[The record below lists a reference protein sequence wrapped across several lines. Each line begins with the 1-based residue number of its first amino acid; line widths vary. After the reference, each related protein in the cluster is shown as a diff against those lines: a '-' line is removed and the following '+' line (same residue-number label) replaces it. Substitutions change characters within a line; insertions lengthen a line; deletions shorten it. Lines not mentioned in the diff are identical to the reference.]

1 MQNILPQKTLSE
13 STLSEKEWKRQTL
26 LGFVRDLLENNR
38 IPTHF
43 ISSPSD
49 DLTWL
54 DGRLRSDILRD
65 YQPALL
71 QEFLSTLKGSTIY
84 HIKDTFQCSYSFLC
98 IPGSELTMVCGPVLF
113 EEIRPSRLNDIVAK
127 KQLPQELRAVLQ
139 NYYLRLPSFPVPSVY
154 YSIFLTLGNCLFGED
169 QYATIYQDMNDID
182 KWYEAYSVQY
192 QNAKNSTM
200 NIEMIE
206 MRYALEAQM
215 LEAVFTGNEAKA
227 MALVSK
233 LSSLTMPHRMSD
245 ELRDYKDYTIAFNTL
260 FRKKAEEAGVHPIH
274 IDLCSNQHVQLI
286 EQITSKEQCHTVWSR
301 IVLDYCR
308 LIRKHTLKDYSLL
321 TQKIITYINS
331 DLTADLSLKA
341 MSDWLNV
348 NASYLSTL
356 FKKEV
361 GIPLTDFVNR
371 QRIEQAKKLLVV
383 TELPTKTIAQLCGIP
398 DIYYFSRLFKKRTGI
413 TPKLYRE
420 SITRNHYIQPYEDVD
435 FK

>member
-1 MQNILPQKTLSE
+1 MDSEQIIDDTSGSPAANILLE
-13 STLSEKEWKRQTL
+13 
-26 LGFVRDLLENNR
+26 FVRSFLENNR

-43 ISSPSD
+43 VTSAD
-49 DLTWL
+49 NDYAWM
-54 DGRLRSDILRD
+54 DGGLRADILQNYKTDFVR
-65 YQPALL
+65 
-71 QEFLSTLKGSTIY
+71 EFINTLKDRTIC
-84 HIKDTFQCSYSFLC
+84 HLKDTFQCSYSLLR
-98 IPGSELTMVCGPVLF
+98 IPGSNLLMICGPVLF
-113 EEIRPSRLNDIVAK
+113 EEMRPSRLNDIAAK
-127 KQLPQELRAVLQ
+127 LQLPQELHTVLQ
-139 NYYLRLPSFPVPSVY
+139 GYYLRLASFPVPALY
-154 YSIFLTLGNCLFGED
+154 YSIFLTLGNSLFGQD
-169 QYATIYQDMNDID
+169 QYETIYRDLNDMDE
-182 KWYEAYSVQY
+182 WYESYSRQY
-192 QNAKNSTM
+192 REAKDSMM

-206 MRYALEAQM
+206 MRYALEGEM
-215 LEAVFTGNEAKA
+215 LNAVFMGNEAKA

-233 LSSLTMPHRMSD
+233 MTSLTMPHRMPD
-245 ELRDYKDYTIAFNTL
+245 ELRDHKDYTIAFNTL

-286 EQITSKEQCHTVWSR
+286 EQITSKEQCHTVRSR

-308 LIRKHTLKDYSLL
+308 LIRKHTLKNYSLL
-321 TQKIITYINS
+321 TQKIITYIHS

-383 TELPTKTIAQLCGIP
+383 TEFPTKTIAQLCGIP
-398 DIYYFSRLFKKRTGI
+398 DIYYFSRLFKKRTGV

-420 SITRNHYIQPYEDVD
+420 SVTREHTPCQYTDADIY
-435 FK
+435 